1 MKIYNIVVD
10 RRRGRRKKNVLG
22 LGKYTKGLFFFKW
35 LDFELTERTGRFL
48 FYTTSRLGNKGKKLL
63 LIVVDLTASIEWP

>member
-10 RRRGRRKKNVLG
+10 RRRGRSKKNVLG
-22 LGKYTKGLFFFKW
+22 LKENIQKDFFSEW